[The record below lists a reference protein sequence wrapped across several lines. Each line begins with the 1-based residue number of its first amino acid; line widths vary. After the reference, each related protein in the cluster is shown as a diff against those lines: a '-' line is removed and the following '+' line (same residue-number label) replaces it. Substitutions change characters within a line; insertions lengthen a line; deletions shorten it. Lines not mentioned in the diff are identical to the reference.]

1 MAPRKLLDFWV
12 VVFFLIALFLR
23 RGSAENVNNYFP
35 SFNFRNLTG
44 LTREFTVPS
53 SSSGAVIYNNP
64 ILFFDPEFKLL
75 EFEARKAGFER
86 RDRSLR
92 ASEGGYVRKWTIWDW
107 ESHIITSSNIPV
119 SGSGDKHHRRLG
131 LGLGIAGLAFFCV
144 ALLVFG
150 YVSVTKWMEVRRQK
164 SFKAEVVASL
174 REFSYKELKYAN
186 EGFIPVGF

>member
-44 LTREFTVPS
+44 LIRELTVPS

-64 ILFFDPEFKLL
+64 IRFFDPESKLL

-86 RDRSLR
+86 RYRSLR
-92 ASEGGYVRKWTIWDW
+92 ASEGG
-107 ESHIITSSNIPV
+107 
-119 SGSGDKHHRRLG
+119 
-131 LGLGIAGLAFFCV
+131 LGIAGPAFFCV

-164 SFKAEVVASL
+164 SFKAEVVASP
-174 REFSYKELKYAN
+174 RKFSYKELKYAK